1 MKKKDF
7 KQKLQ
12 LRKRVI
18 SNLDCNKVKGGTN
31 TTTYPAIVTIG
42 LTAQLTTFNTK
53 PEVCE
58 THGDVCTLYCETK
71 DLCK

>member
-12 LRKRVI
+12 LKKRVI
-18 SNLDCNKVKGGTN
+18 SNLDCKKVKGGTDPIAM
-31 TTTYPAIVTIG
+31 TVAVTIRP
-42 LTAQLTTFNTK
+42 TTFVTK

-71 DLCK
+71 EICSYTI